1 MRVQTH
7 YEPAFMRYMLIAAV
21 LGLVLLIASVAAA
34 CPTCKEGLAQN
45 DPHGQSIAAGYYY
58 SILFM
63 MAMPFA
69 ILGTFGSLAYFSV
82 RRARKNTYD
91 AGASQAGQRSRSAR
105 HQSTVAGCDSRCP
118 DCRSRADGS

>member
-1 MRVQTH
+1 MKVANQQFVPVLARWV
-7 YEPAFMRYMLIAAV
+7 LIAMAIAMA
-21 LGLVLLIASVAAA
+21 LLIASVAAA

-69 ILGTFGSLAYFSV
+69 ILGTFGSLAYLSI
-82 RRARKNTYD
+82 RRARQQ
-91 AGASQAGQRSRSAR
+91 QAQQEPIG
-105 HQSTVAGCDSRCP
+105 H
-118 DCRSRADGS
+118 